1 MIKYCKNKIFLTYW
15 FFFQFV
21 FHIIFL
27 ILHFQYDKFKSKL
40 FLFDFNFYI
49 LMFGLIYNFIMIFDS
64 IILYKMEEANFN
76 DEISSIFLSVLSEFC
91 FSFYFSIS
99 ISHSFCNVIFYI
111 LVMKEKI
118 FDYKIKYIIYLIYIY
133 IIYPSFLLLDM
144 IFRKRYLL
152 KINNNENIYVILVL
166 SIIHFVLNII
176 YFNSIKIIY
185 HFIETIIVFIL
196 GILLYI
202 FYDYFTFLRDENSD
216 DFVYNFY
223 RNKLY

>member
-1 MIKYCKNKIFLTYW
+1 
-15 FFFQFV
+15 
-21 FHIIFL
+21 
-27 ILHFQYDKFKSKL
+27 
-40 FLFDFNFYI
+40 
-49 LMFGLIYNFIMIFDS
+49 MFGLIYNFIMIFDS

-91 FSFYFSIS
+91 FSFYLSIS

-185 HFIETIIVFIL
+185 HFIETIIVCIL